1 MWADKKDWKEYMR
14 QLKEYEA
21 AKTEGKPVL
30 GTSMTT
36 NNGNQESYAK
46 T

>member
-1 MWADKKDWKEYMR
+1 MKL
-14 QLKEYEA
+14 Q
-21 AKTEGKPVL
+21 KTEGKPVL

-46 T
+46 NIKTGLTIILLLRKVQK